1 MYVKNNIGDYAK
13 IFEENIGLI
22 NGIARDWLVEVS
34 ETIDV
39 RLFKRAIEIDIN
51 NGSCNMGYVNGI
63 LKQWIL

>member
-39 RLFKRAIEIDIN
+39 RLFKRAIEIATN
-51 NGSCNMGYVNGI
+51 NGLCNMVYVNGI
-63 LKQWIL
+63 FKQWIL

>member
-22 NGIARDWLVEVS
+22 NGMACDWLVEVS
-34 ETIDV
+34 ETIDI
-39 RLFKRAIEIDIN
+39 RLFKRAIEIATN
-51 NGSCNMGYVNGI
+51 NGLCNMGYVNGI

>member
-39 RLFKRAIEIDIN
+39 RLFKRAIEIATN
-51 NGSCNMGYVNGI
+51 NGSCNMVYVNGI
-63 LKQWIL
+63 FKQWIL

>member
-22 NGIARDWLVEVS
+22 NGI
-34 ETIDV
+34 TIDV
-39 RLFKRAIEIDIN
+39 RLFKRVIEIATN
-51 NGSCNMGYVNGI
+51 NRSYNMGYVNGI

>member
-13 IFEENIGLI
+13 IFEENIDLI
-22 NGIARDWLVEVS
+22 NGIACDWLVGVN

-39 RLFKRAIEIDIN
+39 RLFKRAIEIDTN